1 MEDINADIPLSS
13 HAQTIGLVENCF
25 EAALIRKVLIFAIKE
40 VQGSNQLKETKC
52 FGSHDLIG
60 YQYYGES
67 HNCLHGLGGVGA
79 FSVYEVLTGE
89 PRFIQ
94 TNEKL

>member
-40 VQGSNQLKETKC
+40 NKC

-60 YQYYGES
+60 YQFYGES
-67 HNCLHGLGGVGA
+67 HNCQHGHGGVGA
-79 FSVYEVLTGE
+79 FTVYEVLTGE

>member
-1 MEDINADIPLSS
+1 MEDIDADIPLSF

-25 EAALIRKVLIFAIKE
+25 EAALIRKILIFAIKE
-40 VQGSNQLKETKC
+40 GKC
-52 FGSHDLIG
+52 FGSHHLTG
-60 YQYYGES
+60 YQFYHES
-67 HNCLHGLGGVGA
+67 TKCQHGLGGVGA

-89 PRFIQ
+89 PRLIQ